1 MFTVQ
6 SAQTY
11 VVEVVE
17 DGEAV
22 LRALA
27 VRLGPPG
34 ACEGP
39 GMAAPAD
46 PLRPPVLPGQRPLV
60 PTEPPPGPEVGG
72 AVSGDLLHEVVPLGR
87 GVQRDHPHAAAGAV
101 AAGRAPGEGAPSLP
115 PGEEIVPALPHVVTG
130 PAPTSATAGP
140 SLLGQSRGRD
150 LHDASV
156 ASTAASA
163 GGGGRVGGGEG
174 GEGSVRPGGCRVE
187 GGGGRSG
194 GSRSEGVETH
204 GRVEEVLEEL
214 GLSGGQQRQA
224 DQGDGEESHL
234 NREIF

>member
-1 MFTVQ
+1 MQPTVLTVQ

-39 GMAAPAD
+39 GVAPPAD
-46 PLRPPVLPGQRPLV
+46 PLRPPVLPGERPLV
-60 PTEPPPGPEVGG
+60 PTEPAPGPEVGR

-87 GVQRDHPHAAAGAV
+87 GVQRDHPHAPAGAV
-101 AAGRAPGEGAPSLP
+101 AAGRAPGEGVATLP
-115 PGEEIVPALPHVVTG
+115 PGEEVVPALPHVVTG
-130 PAPTSATAGP
+130 PASSSSTAGP
-140 SLLGQSRGRD
+140 SLLGQSWGWD
-150 LHDASV
+150 LHNTSV
-156 ASTAASA
+156 ASTAAST

-174 GEGSVRPGGCRVE
+174 GEGSVRPGG
-187 GGGGRSG
+187 
-194 GSRSEGVETH
+194 
-204 GRVEEVLEEL
+204 GRVE
-214 GLSGGQQRQA
+214 
-224 DQGDGEESHL
+224 
-234 NREIF
+234 